1 MVINMKNKKGIKT
14 LSIVLIILGVTTI
27 LFTASMILLFYKF
40 QSIPDTLC
48 ERFFTCVV
56 GELGIAGLIQ
66 IAKTICTNIFS
77 KNINPSEEYPSDEY
91 SEEYPNDELSEG
103 DDLNE

>member
-1 MVINMKNKKGIKT
+1 MVINMKNKKGVKT
-14 LSIVLIILGVTTI
+14 LTIVLIILGITTI
-27 LFTASMILLFYKF
+27 LFTVSMIVLFYKF

-66 IAKTICTNIFS
+66 VVKTVCGHMFS
-77 KNINPSEEYPSDEY
+77 QKKNSEEYP
-91 SEEYPNDELSEG
+91 SEEYPNDEELNEG
-103 DDLNE
+103 DNSNE

>member
-1 MVINMKNKKGIKT
+1 M
-14 LSIVLIILGVTTI
+14 IV
-27 LFTASMILLFYKF
+27 LFYKF

-66 IAKTICTNIFS
+66 IVKTVFKDKCTHTNRSTDI
-77 KNINPSEEYPSDEY
+77 EYPDESTSDDI
-91 SEEYPNDELSEG
+91 N
-103 DDLNE
+103 N